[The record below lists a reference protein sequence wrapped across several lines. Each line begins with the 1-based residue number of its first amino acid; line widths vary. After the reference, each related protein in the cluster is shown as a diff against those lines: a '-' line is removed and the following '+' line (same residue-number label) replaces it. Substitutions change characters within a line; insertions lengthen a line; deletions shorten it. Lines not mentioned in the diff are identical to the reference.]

1 MKKQLQTSRRQ
12 YKGESIIDFPS
23 TYVVV
28 DIETN
33 GLSADSSE
41 IIEIAAIRYTDG
53 IKVDSFST
61 LIKPS
66 RKIDRFITNL
76 TGITDSMVADAPQIE
91 NAIWAFYSYAGS
103 DILVGYNVNFDVNF
117 LYDNLM
123 GCYGIPLTNSF
134 VDVLRIARRVLRHL
148 PNHKQ
153 TTVASHY
160 GISIAGAHRAEADC
174 EICNACYRHL
184 QEDICRSGSSLAA
197 FKQKMK

>member
-1 MKKQLQTSRRQ
+1 MKKQLQNSQRQ
-12 YKGESIIDFPS
+12 YKGTSIIDFPE

-41 IIEIAAIRYTDG
+41 IIEISAIRYTSG
-53 IKVDSFST
+53 VKVDSFST

-66 RKIDRFITNL
+66 RNIDRFITNL

-91 NAIWAFYSYAGS
+91 EVIWAFYSYVGN

-123 GCYGIPLTNSF
+123 KCYGTPLTNSF
-134 VDVLRIARRVLRHL
+134 IDVLRIARRVLPYL

-153 TTVASHY
+153 TTVASYY
-160 GISIAGAHRAEADC
+160 GISIASAHRAEADC
-174 EICNACYRHL
+174 EICNACYRCL
-184 QEDICRSGSSLAA
+184 QDDICLSGSSLDL
-197 FKQKMK
+197 FKQKIR